1 MPVVSEPM
9 DDQLRAHLDE
19 LDAKI
24 SEALADGH
32 VDDAERSE
40 LRALIERVRQD
51 LGTEEA
57 DHGLSELE
65 ESAVRFESDHPT
77 IAAAIRSAVHTLT
90 GYGI

>member
-1 MPVVSEPM
+1 VSGLM

-24 SEALADGH
+24 SEALADGV
-32 VDDAERSE
+32 VDDVERAE
-40 LRALIERVRQD
+40 LRALIERVRED
-51 LGTEEA
+51 LGDGSGE
-57 DHGLSELE
+57 HGLSELE
-65 ESAVRFESDHPT
+65 ESAVRFEADHPN